1 MTIYSKRFK
10 KVLNEQD
17 DEQIDVDVDVTD
29 AEAADAQ
36 LDSLES
42 EDLGA
47 DVEDVSTST
56 TMTDQQRQMYDELKS
71 WVTEMDKFADY
82 VNGTDN
88 SITTKIN
95 SAESDTIYN
104 SIANAETKKMARVA
118 MEVMSLSE
126 ILKGYL
132 AGANDPKYRYN

>member
-1 MTIYSKRFK
+1 
-10 KVLNEQD
+10 
-17 DEQIDVDVDVTD
+17 
-29 AEAADAQ
+29 
-36 LDSLES
+36 
-42 EDLGA
+42 
-47 DVEDVSTST
+47 
-56 TMTDQQRQMYDELKS
+56 MTDQQRQMYDELKS
-71 WVTEMDKFADY
+71 WVTEMDKFAEY
-82 VNGTDN
+82 INGTDN

>member
-10 KVLNEQD
+10 KILKEQD
-17 DEQIDVDVDVTD
+17 DELDVDIDVTD
-29 AEAADAQ
+29 TEAADAE
-36 LDSLES
+36 LDTMSS
-42 EDLGA
+42 DDLGA
-47 DVEDVSTST
+47 DTGDVATST

-71 WVTEMDKFADY
+71 WVEEMDKFAEY
-82 VNGTDN
+82 VNGTEN

>member
-10 KVLNEQD
+10 KILKEQD
-17 DEQIDVDVDVTD
+17 DELDVDIDVTD
-29 AEAADAQ
+29 SEAADAE
-36 LDSLES
+36 LDTMSS
-42 EDLGA
+42 DDLGA
-47 DVEDVSTST
+47 DTGDVATST

-71 WVTEMDKFADY
+71 WVEEMDKFAEY
-82 VNGTDN
+82 VNGTEN

>member
-17 DEQIDVDVDVTD
+17 DEQIDVDVDITD

>member
-10 KVLNEQD
+10 KVLFKEQD
-17 DEQIDVDVDVTD
+17 DELDVDIDVTD
-29 AEAADAQ
+29 SEAADAE
-36 LDSLES
+36 LDTMSS
-42 EDLGA
+42 DDLGA
-47 DVEDVSTST
+47 DTGDVATST

-71 WVTEMDKFADY
+71 WVEEMDKFAEY
-82 VNGTDN
+82 VNGTEN

>member
-10 KVLNEQD
+10 KILKEQD
-17 DEQIDVDVDVTD
+17 DELDVDIDVTD
-29 AEAADAQ
+29 TEAADAE
-36 LDSLES
+36 LDTMSS
-42 EDLGA
+42 DDLGA
-47 DVEDVSTST
+47 DTGDVATST
-56 TMTDQQRQMYDELKS
+56 TMTDQQRQMFEELKS
-71 WVTEMDKFADY
+71 WVEEMDKFAEY
-82 VNGTDN
+82 VNGTEN

>member
-10 KVLNEQD
+10 KVLSEQD
-17 DEQIDVDVDVTD
+17 DELDVDIDVTD
-29 AEAADAQ
+29 TEAADAE
-36 LDSLES
+36 LDTMSS
-42 EDLGA
+42 DDLGA
-47 DVEDVSTST
+47 DVEDVATST

-71 WVTEMDKFADY
+71 WVTEMDKFAEY
-82 VNGTDN
+82 VNGTES

>member
-1 MTIYSKRFK
+1 MLS
-10 KVLNEQD
+10 EQD
-17 DEQIDVDVDVTD
+17 DELDVDIDVTD
-29 AEAADAQ
+29 TEAADAE
-36 LDSLES
+36 LDTMSS
-42 EDLGA
+42 DDLGA
-47 DVEDVSTST
+47 DVEDVATST

-71 WVTEMDKFADY
+71 WVTEMDKFAEY
-82 VNGTDN
+82 VNGTES

>member
-10 KVLNEQD
+10 KVLSEQD
-17 DEQIDVDVDVTD
+17 DELDVDIDVTD
-29 AEAADAQ
+29 TEAADAE
-36 LDSLES
+36 LDTMSS
-42 EDLGA
+42 SDLGA
-47 DVEDVSTST
+47 DVGDVATST

-71 WVTEMDKFADY
+71 WVEEMDKFANY
-82 VNGTDN
+82 VNGTED

-95 SAESDTIYN
+95 SAESDTIYD

>member
-36 LDSLES
+36 LDSMES

-47 DVEDVSTST
+47 DVGDVSTST

-71 WVTEMDKFADY
+71 WVTEMDKFAEY
-82 VNGTDN
+82 INGTDN

>member
-10 KVLNEQD
+10 KIISEQD

-36 LDSLES
+36 LDSMES

-47 DVEDVSTST
+47 DVGDVSTST

-71 WVTEMDKFADY
+71 WVTEMDKFAEY
-82 VNGTDN
+82 INGTDN